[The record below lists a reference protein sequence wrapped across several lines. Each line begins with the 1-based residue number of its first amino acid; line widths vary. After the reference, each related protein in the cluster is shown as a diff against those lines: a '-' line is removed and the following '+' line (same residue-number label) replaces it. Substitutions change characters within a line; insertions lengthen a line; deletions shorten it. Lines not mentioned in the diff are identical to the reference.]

1 MTPRVGLA
9 VPGVHGATRDIP
21 DDAGANRA
29 HPAATSA
36 CASRTVESMATVDI
50 TGEQFASTIEGND
63 IVLVDFWAEWCGPC
77 KQFGP
82 TYSAMSEKHS
92 DVLFTKVDTEAQQ
105 QLAAE
110 AGITS
115 IPTLMAF
122 REKVLVFSQPGA
134 LNAQQLEQVVDAVK
148 ALDMEEVHAHVA
160 RSQAEAAAAAEST
173 PGVTRSAG
181 PQDGSQIPRRDPFLR
196 QRGSHFAQ

>member
-1 MTPRVGLA
+1 
-9 VPGVHGATRDIP
+9 
-21 DDAGANRA
+21 
-29 HPAATSA
+29 
-36 CASRTVESMATVDI
+36 MATVDI

-82 TYSAMSEKHS
+82 TYSAVSEKHG
-92 DVLFTKVDTEAQQ
+92 DVVFAKVDTEAQQ

-134 LNAQQLEQVVDAVK
+134 LNAPQLEQVIDAVK

-160 RSQAEAAAAAEST
+160 RSQAEAAAADGGSKATASGT
-173 PGVTRSAG
+173 
-181 PQDGSQIPRRDPFLR
+181 QDGTQIPDF
-196 QRGSHFAQ
+196 

>member
-1 MTPRVGLA
+1 
-9 VPGVHGATRDIP
+9 
-21 DDAGANRA
+21 
-29 HPAATSA
+29 
-36 CASRTVESMATVDI
+36 MATVDI

-77 KQFGP
+77 RQFAP
-82 TYSAMSEKHS
+82 TYSAASEKHP
-92 DVLFTKVDTEAQQ
+92 DVVFAKVDTEAEQ

-110 AGITS
+110 AGISS

-134 LNAQQLEQVVDAVK
+134 LPAAQLEQVIDAVK

-160 RSQAEAAAAAEST
+160 RSQAEAAAAAGNSS
-173 PGVTRSAG
+173 GKNAG
-181 PQDGSQIPRRDPFLR
+181 PQDGSQIPDF
-196 QRGSHFAQ
+196 

>member
-1 MTPRVGLA
+1 
-9 VPGVHGATRDIP
+9 
-21 DDAGANRA
+21 
-29 HPAATSA
+29 
-36 CASRTVESMATVDI
+36 MATVDI

-77 KQFGP
+77 RQFAP
-82 TYSAMSEKHS
+82 TYSAVSEKHP
-92 DVLFTKVDTEAQQ
+92 DVVFAKVDTEAEQ

-110 AGITS
+110 AGISS

-134 LNAQQLEQVVDAVK
+134 LAAPQLEQVIDAVK

-160 RSQAEAAAAAEST
+160 RSQAEAAAAAGNGSK
-173 PGVTRSAG
+173 SSG
-181 PQDGSQIPRRDPFLR
+181 PQDGSQIPDF
-196 QRGSHFAQ
+196 

>member
-1 MTPRVGLA
+1 
-9 VPGVHGATRDIP
+9 
-21 DDAGANRA
+21 
-29 HPAATSA
+29 
-36 CASRTVESMATVDI
+36 MATVDI
-50 TGEQFASTIEGND
+50 TGEQFASTVEDND

-82 TYSAMSEKHS
+82 TYSAVSEKHP
-92 DVLFTKVDTEAQQ
+92 DVVFSKVDTEAEQ

-160 RSQAEAAAAAEST
+160 RSQAEAAAAAGKQDGTQIPEACPPRPKHNAASPRAPESLKDGR
-173 PGVTRSAG
+173 GVT
-181 PQDGSQIPRRDPFLR
+181 PRLLLAAFVV
-196 QRGSHFAQ
+196 